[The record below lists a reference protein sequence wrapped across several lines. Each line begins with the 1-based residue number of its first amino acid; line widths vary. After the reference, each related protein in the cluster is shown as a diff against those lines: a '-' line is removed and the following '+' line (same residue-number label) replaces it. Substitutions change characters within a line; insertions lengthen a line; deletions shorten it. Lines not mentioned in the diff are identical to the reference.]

1 MINILAR
8 PAETRGTYR
17 IEMKLGANQYVP
29 LGLTVKARTGAEAEQ
44 KLAFCFRRELKGKTL
59 NFEIK
64 DFENEQ
70 VEDKSHT

>member
-17 IEMKLGANQYVP
+17 IEMKLGANKYVP

-44 KLAFCFRRELKGKTL
+44 KIAFCFRRELKGKTL
-59 NFEIK
+59 DFNLG
-64 DFENEQ
+64 DFENVQ
-70 VEDKSHT
+70 VENQPHT